1 MKLALSLL
9 LVILITSFS
18 YNAFAEPTVLLDKS
32 LYSQGDTI
40 NVSGSVEYQEGMFV
54 IIQLRSESDIVA
66 IDQLFPSP
74 SGKFST
80 AFEAEGPKWQE
91 LGTYTVIVSY
101 AGQKVEKTFQF
112 SKPESTPTETPAT
125 PSVQESQPI
134 QEPQQLEKPKPKI
147 TIKGFPD
154 PTKSPQ
160 YYYERYNDDVEFKQ
174 WFDSTFV
181 GYTIQDVVGYKSTRV
196 AGFPDPNQPP
206 QYYIDR
212 YNNEKPFMDWF
223 DQYFP
228 EMTIYDVVGVT
239 EQIRTIAPSWVK
251 QYAGMWSSEEI
262 DDERFIEGI
271 ADLIR
276 QNIIE
281 VDADIT
287 KQDSLDKTIPVW
299 FKRNASWYSQDLISE
314 DTFLSGI
321 QYLIE
326 KEIIVV

>member
-1 MKLALSLL
+1 MKLTISLL
-9 LVILITSFS
+9 LVVIVTLFS
-18 YNAFAEPTVLLDKS
+18 ANALAQPYILLDKS
-32 LYSQGDTI
+32 TYSYGNTI
-40 NVSGSVEYQEGMFV
+40 KVSGSVEYQDGMFI
-54 IIQLRSESDIVA
+54 IIQIRSPSDIVA
-66 IDQLFPSP
+66 IDQIFPSR
-74 SGKFST
+74 SGKFSA
-80 AFEAEGPKWQE
+80 AFDTEGPKWGE
-91 LGTYTVIVSY
+91 SGTYTVVVSY
-101 AGQKVEKTFQF
+101 QGQKTERAFQF
-112 SKPESTPTETPAT
+112 SKPQPSPTETPAVQQ
-125 PSVQESQPI
+125 PVQGPVQEP
-134 QEPQQLEKPKPKI
+134 PKPKI

-160 YYYERYNDDVEFKQ
+160 YYYERYNDDVEFKR

-181 GYTIQDVVGYKSTRV
+181 GYTIQDVVGYKPTRV
-196 AGFPDPNQPP
+196 AGFPDPSQPP

-228 EMTIYDVVGVT
+228 EKTIYDVVGVT

-281 VDADIT
+281 INSDIT

-314 DTFLSGI
+314 DAFLSGI

>member
-1 MKLALSLL
+1 MKLTISLL
-9 LVILITSFS
+9 LVVIGVLFS
-18 YNAFAEPTVLLDKS
+18 ANALAQPYLLLDKS
-32 LYSQGDTI
+32 KYSYGDTI
-40 NVSGSVEYQEGMFV
+40 KISGNVEYQDGMFI
-54 IIQLRSESDIVA
+54 IIQLRSPSDIVA
-66 IDQLFPSP
+66 IDQIFPSR
-74 SGKFST
+74 SGKFSA
-80 AFEAEGPKWQE
+80 AFDAEGPKWQE
-91 LGTYTVIVSY
+91 TGTYTVLVSY
-101 AGQKVEKTFQF
+101 QGQKTEKTFQF
-112 SKPESTPTETPAT
+112 SKLQSSQIETPTQQP
-125 PSVQESQPI
+125 VQEPT
-134 QEPQQLEKPKPKI
+134 PPPKPKI

-160 YYYERYNDDVEFKQ
+160 YYYDQYNNDVEFKH

-181 GYTIQDVVGYKSTRV
+181 GYTIQDVVGYKPTRV
-196 AGFPDPNQPP
+196 AGFPDSNQPP

-239 EQIRTIAPSWVK
+239 EQIRTIVPSWVK
-251 QYAGMWSSEEI
+251 QYAGLWSSEEI
-262 DDERFIEGI
+262 DDRRFIDGI

-281 VDADIT
+281 VNADIT

-299 FKRNASWYSQDLISE
+299 FKRNAGWYSQDLISE
-314 DTFLSGI
+314 DTFFSGI

-326 KEIIVV
+326 KGIIVV

>member
-1 MKLALSLL
+1 MKLASSLL
-9 LVILITSFS
+9 LAILITSFS
-18 YNAFAEPTVLLDKS
+18 YNAFAEPYLLLDKS
-32 LYSQGDTI
+32 KYSYGDTI
-40 NVSGSVEYQEGMFV
+40 KISGNVEHQDGMFIV
-54 IIQLRSESDIVA
+54 IQIRSPSDIVA
-66 IDQLFPSP
+66 IDQIFPSR
-74 SGKFST
+74 SGKFSA
-80 AFEAEGPKWQE
+80 AFDAEGPKWQE
-91 LGTYTVIVSY
+91 TGTYTVLVSY
-101 AGQKVEKTFQF
+101 QGQKTEKTFQF
-112 SKPESTPTETPAT
+112 SKLQSSQIETPTQQP
-125 PSVQESQPI
+125 VQEPT
-134 QEPQQLEKPKPKI
+134 PPPKPKI

-160 YYYERYNDDVEFKQ
+160 YYYDQYNNDVEFKR

-181 GYTIQDVVGYKSTRV
+181 GYTIQDVVGYKPTRV
-196 AGFPDPNQPP
+196 AGFPDSNQPP

-239 EQIRTIAPSWVK
+239 EQIRIIVPSWVK
-251 QYAGMWSSEEI
+251 QYAGLWSSEEI
-262 DDERFIEGI
+262 DDRRFIDGI

-281 VDADIT
+281 VNADIT

-314 DTFLSGI
+314 DTFFSGI

-326 KEIIVV
+326 KGIIVV